1 MIWIALLAFTCFL
14 AYSNGAND
22 NAKGIATLYGSGTT
36 NYGRAIRWATGATLL
51 GSVTAVFLAGELVR
65 NFSGKGL
72 VPDDLILSPIF
83 AASVA
88 LGAALTVFTA
98 TRIGM
103 PISTTHGLVGAL
115 FGTGLVAMGSEFNFN
130 ALGSTFAFPLIASPL
145 LAAICSLVAY
155 LIFRRIRMA
164 LGIDRETCI
173 CVGEEPNRVLIPVD
187 GPVEH
192 AREQIQTQASIKI
205 GDATECVERY
215 SGGMFGIDAQQILD
229 VAHYASAGWVSF
241 ARGLNDTPKIA
252 GLLVVLAA
260 LDIEYSLTAVGLAI
274 ALGGLLSARKVGET
288 VSHRITPM
296 NHGQGFTANLIT
308 GLLVSTASIHGMPV
322 STTHVSV
329 GSIFAIATVSGEG
342 NGRVILQILSS
353 WLLTLPIAFVFS
365 AATYW
370 ILTSTTAVP

>member
-14 AYSNGAND
+14 AYANGAND

-36 NYGRAIRWATGATLL
+36 DYPRAIRWATGATLL
-51 GSVTAVFLAGELVR
+51 GSVAAVFLAGKLVR

-72 VPDDLILSPIF
+72 VPDDLILDPAF

-88 LGAALTVFTA
+88 LGAGLTVLLA

-103 PISTTHGLVGAL
+103 PISTTHGIVGAL
-115 FGTGLVAMGSEFNFN
+115 FGTGFVAMGSAFNFT
-130 ALGSTFAFPLIASPL
+130 ALGKTFAFPLVASPL
-145 LAAICSLVAY
+145 LAAICSFVAY
-155 LIFRRIRMA
+155 IGFRRVRLA

-187 GPVEH
+187 GPVPGEYAH
-192 AREQIQTQASIKI
+192 LRTSVKV
-205 GDATECVERY
+205 GDSSECVERY
-215 SGGMFGIDAQQILD
+215 RGGMLGVDAQQILD

-252 GLLVVLAA
+252 GLLLVLTAVG
-260 LDIEYSLTAVGLAI
+260 IEYSLTAVGVAI
-274 ALGGLLSARKVGET
+274 ALGGLISAQKVGET
-288 VSHRITPM
+288 VSNRITPM
-296 NHGQGFTANLIT
+296 NHGQGFTANLVT

-329 GSIFAIATVSGEG
+329 GSIFAIASVSGQG
-342 NGRVILQILSS
+342 DIRVIGQILGS
-353 WLLTLPIAFVFS
+353 WFLTLPTAFAFS
-365 AATYW
+365 AATYF
-370 ILTSTTAVP
+370 ILTRL

>member
-36 NYGRAIRWATGATLL
+36 DYGLAIRWATGATLL
-51 GSVTAVFLAGELVR
+51 GSVVAVFLANELAR

-72 VPDDLILSPIF
+72 VPDALIQTPIF

-115 FGTGLVAMGSEFNFN
+115 FGAGVMAMGTDFNFYG
-130 ALGSTFAFPLIASPL
+130 LGRTFAFPLIASPL

-155 LIFRRIRMA
+155 LIFRRIRLA
-164 LGIDRETCI
+164 LGINRETCI
-173 CVGEEPNRVLIPVD
+173 CVGEEPDRILIPIH
-187 GPVEH
+187 GPLASCH
-192 AREQIQTQASIKI
+192 EQIQTHASVNV
-205 GDATECVERY
+205 GETAECVERY
-215 SGGMFGIDAQQILD
+215 SGGMLGVDAQQILD
-229 VAHYASAGWVSF
+229 VAHYVSAGWVSF

-252 GLLVVLAA
+252 GLLVVLTA
-260 LDIEYSLTAVGLAI
+260 LNIEFSLTAIGIAI
-274 ALGGLLSARKVGET
+274 ALGGLISARGVGET
-288 VSHRITPM
+288 VSHKITPM

-308 GLLVSTASIHGMPV
+308 GLLVATASVHGMPV

-342 NGRVILQILSS
+342 NVRVISQILGS

-370 ILTSTTAVP
+370 VLSNI